1 MTAIFFKPK
10 PPPRIKLPRKE
21 SVDVLNSVSQSS
33 LWWRLVSI
41 FFSLFSL
48 FFFFF
53 FQVFKVWHHEIS
65 GYYASVDYIISLP
78 VCENSFILALK
89 ALEVKKELIRR
100 SSLIGDIRLNVCGG
114 IYIYI
119 CSGLMDSSLVGGIF
133 NYYERYLISER
144 RR

>member
-48 FFFFF
+48 LFFFF
-53 FQVFKVWHHEIS
+53 FQVFEVWHHEIS

-78 VCENSFILALK
+78 CLWKQFYPCVKGVRGKEGVDSSFVSYRRYS
-89 ALEVKKELIRR
+89 VKRVR
-100 SSLIGDIRLNVCGG
+100 G
-114 IYIYI
+114 YIYI